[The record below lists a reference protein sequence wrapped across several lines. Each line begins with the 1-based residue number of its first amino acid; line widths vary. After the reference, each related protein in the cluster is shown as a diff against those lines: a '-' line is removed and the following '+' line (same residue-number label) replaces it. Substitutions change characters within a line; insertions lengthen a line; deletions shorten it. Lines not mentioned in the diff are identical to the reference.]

1 MSPSLAQATSPAG
14 ADAFVVPSPV
24 AAGRRGGGCARDA
37 GLAAGP
43 AHGRMARPRG
53 PWGAA
58 WTSGKIRL
66 EVGSVVSSLNA

>member
-43 AHGRMARPRG
+43 AHGWPAREGPGVLRG
-53 PWGAA
+53 LQAK
-58 WTSGKIRL
+58 SD
-66 EVGSVVSSLNA
+66 